1 MSLEACEGLT
11 SVPAIIWGLFSM
23 CSATRRDAASTVSS
37 LVGIE
42 LHSALSAIAALAS
55 APEAHK
61 RLISSGAFWVVCDT
75 ASTTVSE
82 ELCSSTEDV
91 LVREVQ
97 LEALG
102 ALCALQR
109 LKGAI
114 TQTSSSSLWP
124 ALEALASSTH
134 RSIRDKACDLN
145 FSDLSPPSLEYYTR
159 VREVCATFGFMAPD
173 SPSAFASCPSSTIS
187 AAGLQ
192 NARALL
198 SSPPAPK
205 AMLVQSRLPFFDSRL
220 RKSPSAI
227 HEKAALGSSPKN
239 LSPPTRISQQR
250 TPSEG
255 GRGVNAHKPAF
266 SSPSH
271 TASLTPAAAATTIP
285 PTPPSRPL
293 MAISTSS
300 MATSSSPLQATPVLA
315 PRPAESATSFQT
327 PPPSS
332 LTPATSALRSTPH
345 SPHLKPQQ
353 NQGGVEDTGVALPSA
368 EPLWE
373 AAGAATPGRL
383 RDEERLEA
391 SRWAFLNQPVP
402 SKPPTEVCDLLEEE
416 IPAERELESPSFIP
430 RSLMTWAQREL
441 ERPSRMTLEEEDEEE
456 LLAPGG
462 SGAAPR
468 AASPPREP
476 RGGDLAAQRDSP
488 AGNAGAAEERALRT
502 PGPPLARAQGAEEPA
517 QRQSPA
523 GVDYRKVAT
532 HSADGAE
539 PCDIGVDAEEYALPS
554 PEVQLK
560 SPPPPAPKPEDAMG
574 LAEFG
579 EAHTARA
586 IQAAISRIH
595 FRT

>member
-1 MSLEACEGLT
+1 
-11 SVPAIIWGLFSM
+11 
-23 CSATRRDAASTVSS
+23 
-37 LVGIE
+37 
-42 LHSALSAIAALAS
+42 
-55 APEAHK
+55 
-61 RLISSGAFWVVCDT
+61 
-75 ASTTVSE
+75 
-82 ELCSSTEDV
+82 
-91 LVREVQ
+91 
-97 LEALG
+97 
-102 ALCALQR
+102 
-109 LKGAI
+109 
-114 TQTSSSSLWP
+114 
-124 ALEALASSTH
+124 
-134 RSIRDKACDLN
+134 
-145 FSDLSPPSLEYYTR
+145 
-159 VREVCATFGFMAPD
+159 
-173 SPSAFASCPSSTIS
+173 
-187 AAGLQ
+187 
-192 NARALL
+192 
-198 SSPPAPK
+198 
-205 AMLVQSRLPFFDSRL
+205 
-220 RKSPSAI
+220 
-227 HEKAALGSSPKN
+227 
-239 LSPPTRISQQR
+239 
-250 TPSEG
+250 
-255 GRGVNAHKPAF
+255 
-266 SSPSH
+266 
-271 TASLTPAAAATTIP
+271 
-285 PTPPSRPL
+285 

-560 SPPPPAPKPEDAMG
+560 VLSQSELQSPSPPQPAPLPRALTPPKPPPSPQPTSGLHAFSQSPPPPAPKPEDAMG

-595 FRT
+595 FRTVNSSLCGWRQLCATLTAARHKMAWLLQRRDCGIRRRVLSLWAWIRQGMRIFRHQ